1 MYFVDGH
8 CDSLT
13 LAMSKGEDLYSHGGH
28 LNIEKLAKFRPSV
41 QVFAIYLKDEQLAS
55 AYESAIAA
63 MDYAHN
69 EFNKNSEHIRLA
81 RSYADIAENMRNNM
95 CSAILG
101 VEGGEPIDDDMGR
114 LRELHSRGMRVLTL
128 TWNRDNKI
136 SGGIGNPDS
145 DGLTPFGRDVVAEC
159 ERLGVLVDVSHIS
172 IQGFRDVAEASRVPF
187 FASHSNCKAL
197 ASHKRNLEDW
207 QIRAIA
213 DSGGVVGV
221 NFCDA
226 FLSDDPSPDMNDVL
240 RHIDH
245 LIRIGGV
252 ECAVLGAD
260 LDGIASPASGW
271 YTDVLVF
278 EPLYG
283 RIAQAYGASV
293 ADKVFFGNYLRMFKE
308 VLR

>member
-1 MYFVDGH
+1 MYFIDGH
-8 CDSLT
+8 CDTLT

-28 LNIEKLAKFRPSV
+28 LNIEKLAKFRPAV
-41 QVFAIYLKDEQLAS
+41 QVFAIFLRDEQLTS
-55 AYESAIAA
+55 AYETTMAV
-63 MDYAHN
+63 MDYAHD
-69 EFNKNSEHIRLA
+69 EFNKNSKYIRLA
-81 RSYADIAENMRNNM
+81 RSYADVTQNMNDNI

-114 LRELHSRGMRVLTL
+114 LHELHFRGMRVLTL

-136 SGGIGNPDS
+136 SGGIGDPDS
-145 DGLTPFGRDVVAEC
+145 GGLTPFGRDVVAEC
-159 ERLGVLVDVSHIS
+159 ARLGVIVDVSHIS
-172 IQGFRDVAEASRVPF
+172 PRGFADVAEAAKVPF
-187 FASHSNCKAL
+187 FASHSNCRAL
-197 ASHKRNLEDW
+197 ASHKRNLEDG
-207 QIRAIA
+207 QIRVIA

-226 FLSDDPSPDMNDVL
+226 FLSDSPSPDMNDVL

-245 LIRIGGV
+245 LIKIGGT
-252 ECAVLGAD
+252 ECAALGAD
-260 LDGIASPASGW
+260 LDGTADPASGW
-271 YTDVLVF
+271 YKDVLVY

-283 RIAQAYGASV
+283 RVAQAHGASV